1 MPVLIFRRILN
12 FQKEKVEQLEQRLN
26 HRYVPGAS
34 FPLQALLSLAP
45 STWNP
50 ARVRDISGNGI
61 GLRIGHQ
68 AKAPSPQAA
77 RVQLLLDGHQLEF
90 EARLTQVR
98 PHPDGIFCGLG
109 LNFADF
115 LAQKSYLQLLQPIAI
130 GQSLQPVAKDR
141 VIQNEPQFIKQIYR
155 GESNSVLTVWLEM
168 TMGTPLHSFE
178 FRMHDYFCRAKMST
192 GVLEAYALES
202 TGSHLAKLSNPVFDT
217 AGGLHDEIRQLF
229 RWIVPNLSDGVP
241 DDVRAFLQKFAG

>member
-1 MPVLIFRRILN
+1 MLIFRKIFN
-12 FQKEKVEQLEQRLN
+12 FQKEKVEQQLEQRLN
-26 HRYVPGAS
+26 HRYIPGAS
-34 FPLQALLSLAP
+34 FPLQAQLSLAAYA
-45 STWNP
+45 WKP
-50 ARVRDISGNGI
+50 AKVQNISGNGI
-61 GLRIGHQ
+61 GLLIGQQ
-68 AKAPSPQAA
+68 AKAPTPQAA
-77 RVQLLLDGHQLEF
+77 RVQLLLDGHKLEF
-90 EARLTQVR
+90 NARLTQVR

-115 LAQKSYLQLLQPIAI
+115 LTQKAYLQLLQPIAI

-155 GESNSVLTVWLEM
+155 GEADSVLTVWLEM

-178 FRMHDYFCRAKMST
+178 FRMHDYFCRAKMAT

-241 DDVRAFLQKFAG
+241 DDVRAFLQKFAS